1 MKKQSPRRK
10 EKPEQIPAPMPPPVI
25 PPFTGSATAG
35 QSRPDIYADR
45 LSRLSPEQRARLRGM
60 LLDPL
65 YVHFLRI
72 VAGFKPSS
80 NVTKGGSGDR
90 DEFSD
95 ARCNARLG
103 EIRGWELYE
112 AAIFLAL
119 NEPPQI
125 KQQAQEVFQSA
136 DHDWTKPPESAASS
150 STASKT

>member
-1 MKKQSPRRK
+1 MKKKAPKQ
-10 EKPEQIPAPMPPPVI
+10 PEAPAAPVVPPPP
-25 PPFTGSATAG
+25 PPFMGSALPG

-45 LSRLSPEQRARLRGM
+45 LSRLSPEMRARLRGM

-80 NVTKGGSGDR
+80 NVSKGGSGDR

-119 NEPPQI
+119 NEPPEI
-125 KQQAQEVFQSA
+125 KQQVAESFQPA
-136 DHDWTKPPESAASS
+136 DADWNKPVTTAAG
-150 STASKT
+150 STASN

>member
-1 MKKQSPRRK
+1 MKKQSPRSRK
-10 EKPEQIPAPMPPPVI
+10 KPQQIPAPLPPPVI

-35 QSRPDIYADR
+35 QAKPDIYAER

-80 NVTKGGSGDR
+80 NVSKGGSGDR
-90 DEFSD
+90 DQFSD

-125 KQQAQEVFQSA
+125 KQQAEEVFQAA
-136 DHDWTKPPESAASS
+136 DHDWTKPVKSAESEV
-150 STASKT
+150 TAGKK

>member
-1 MKKQSPRRK
+1 MKKKATKQ
-10 EKPEQIPAPMPPPVI
+10 PEAPVAPVAPPP
-25 PPFTGSATAG
+25 PFIGSALSG

-80 NVTKGGSGDR
+80 NVSKGGSGDR

-119 NEPPQI
+119 NEPPEI
-125 KQQAQEVFQSA
+125 KQQAKEVFQPA
-136 DHDWTKPPESAASS
+136 DADWASFIATTAG
-150 STASKT
+150 STASKS

>member
-1 MKKQSPRRK
+1 MA
-10 EKPEQIPAPMPPPVI
+10 APVTPPVVPEI
-25 PPFTGSATAG
+25 PPFVGSSPAG
-35 QSRPDIYADR
+35 QSKPDIYADR
-45 LSRLSPEQRARLRGM
+45 ISRLSPEQRARLRAM

-65 YVHFLRI
+65 YVQFLRI

-80 NVTKGGSGDR
+80 NVSKAGSGDR
-90 DEFSD
+90 DQFSD

-125 KQQAQEVFQSA
+125 KQQVSEVFQAA
-136 DHDWTKPPESAASS
+136 DADWAGPTALAASPG
-150 STASKT
+150 TAGKK